1 MIAAKRDLRER
12 LSHGKQQPGITAAG
26 VLAKKIS
33 DHNSDRFVF
42 WYQN

>member
-1 MIAAKRDLRER
+1 MIATKQNLRER
-12 LSHGKQQPGITAAG
+12 LSHGKQQPGITVAG
-26 VLAKKIS
+26 VPAKKIS